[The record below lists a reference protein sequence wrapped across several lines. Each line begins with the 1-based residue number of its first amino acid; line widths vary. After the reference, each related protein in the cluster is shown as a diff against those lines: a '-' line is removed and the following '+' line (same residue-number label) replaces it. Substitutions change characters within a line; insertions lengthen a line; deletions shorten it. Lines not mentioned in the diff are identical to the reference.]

1 MAATAPAVPIVDFAR
16 WADGSTAERQAFA
29 DELGEICHK
38 VGFFQLINHNVDDGL
53 QQRVKAMT
61 RELFQLPLEAKQA
74 ISKELSPHFRGW
86 EALGTERTNGRVD
99 FREQVDTW
107 SDCACTDS
115 QCVFTLC
122 RLRVVPLLYVG
133 APPSVTRTTACRV
146 GRGCVHAR
154 DCCLTMLL

>member
-1 MAATAPAVPIVDFAR
+1 MVATVPVVDFAR
-16 WADGSTAERQAFA
+16 WAHGSASERQAFA

-53 QQRVKAMT
+53 QQRVKAMM
-61 RELFQLPLEAKQA
+61 RELFQLPLEAKEA

-107 SDCACTDS
+107 SDGA
-115 QCVFTLC
+115 
-122 RLRVVPLLYVG
+122 RVDGRFIVV
-133 APPSVTRTTACRV
+133 C
-146 GRGCVHAR
+146 RGCV
-154 DCCLTMLL
+154 L